1 MSDKLDFL
9 AFGAHPDDVEL
20 GCGATIA
27 KLVFQGKKVGIV
39 DLTRGELGTRGS
51 AEIRTKETKEAS
63 KILGIYAR
71 ENMDFKDGFFLNDEE
86 HQLKIIR
93 VIRKYQPDFIF
104 CNAPDDRHIDHP
116 KGSKL
121 IVEASFLSGLS
132 KIITDDSLGNT
143 QKQWRPKNIYHYIQ
157 WKNLDPDFIFDVSGF
172 HNTKM
177 DAVKCYSSQF
187 YDPKSKEPETPISAK
202 NFLDFIQSRANDFGR
217 LIGVEHGEGFISNR
231 KLGFSSFDEL
241 I

>member
-27 KLVFQGKKVGIV
+27 KLVSLGKKVGIV

-63 KILGIYAR
+63 KILGISLR
-71 ENMDFKDGFFLNDEE
+71 ENMDFKDGFFRNDEE
-86 HQLKIIR
+86 HQLKIIQL
-93 VIRKYQPDFIF
+93 IRKYQPEFVF

-116 KGSKL
+116 KGSRL
-121 IVEASFLSGLS
+121 VVEASFLSGLS
-132 KIITDDSLGNT
+132 KINTDDSLGKT
-143 QKQWRPKNIYHYIQ
+143 QKKWRPKNIYHYIQ

-172 HNTKM
+172 HHTKM

-187 YDPKSKEPETPISAK
+187 YDPKSKEPETPISTK
-202 NFLDFIQSRANDFGR
+202 NFLDFVQSRANDFGR

>member
-27 KLVFQGKKVGIV
+27 KLVSQGKKVGIV

-51 AEIRTKETKEAS
+51 AEIRTKETNEAS
-63 KILGIYAR
+63 KILGITIR
-71 ENMDFKDGFFLNDEE
+71 ENMDFKDGFFRNDKE
-86 HQLKIIR
+86 HQLKIIQ
-93 VIRKYQPDFIF
+93 VIRKYQPDFVF

-116 KGSKL
+116 KGSQL
-121 IVEASFLSGLS
+121 IVEASFLSGLT
-132 KIITDDSLGNT
+132 KINTDDSLGNA
-143 QKQWRPKNIYHYIQ
+143 QMQWRPKNIYHYIQ

-187 YDPKSKEPETPISAK
+187 YDPKSKEPETPISTK
-202 NFLDFIQSRANDFGR
+202 NFMDFVQSRANDFGR

>member
-27 KLVFQGKKVGIV
+27 KLVSQGKKVGIV

-51 AEIRTKETKEAS
+51 AEIRTKETNEAS
-63 KILGIYAR
+63 KILGITIR
-71 ENMDFKDGFFLNDEE
+71 ENMDFKDGFFRNDEE
-86 HQLKIIR
+86 HQLKIIQ
-93 VIRKYQPDFIF
+93 VIRKYQPDFVF

-116 KGSKL
+116 KGSQL
-121 IVEASFLSGLS
+121 IVEASFLSGLT
-132 KIITDDSLGNT
+132 KINTYDSSGNA

-177 DAVKCYSSQF
+177 NAVKCYSSQF
-187 YDPKSKEPETPISAK
+187 YDPKSKEPETPISTK
-202 NFLDFIQSRANDFGR
+202 NFMNFVQSRANDFGR

>member
-27 KLVFQGKKVGIV
+27 KLVSQGKKVGIV

-51 AEIRTKETKEAS
+51 SEIRTKETKEAS
-63 KILGIYAR
+63 KILGITIR
-71 ENMDFKDGFFLNDEE
+71 ENMDFKDGFFRNDKE
-86 HQLKIIR
+86 HQLKIIQ
-93 VIRKYQPDFIF
+93 VIRKYQPDFVF

-116 KGSKL
+116 KGSQL
-121 IVEASFLSGLS
+121 IVEASFLSGLT
-132 KIITDDSLGNT
+132 KINTDDSLGNA
-143 QKQWRPKNIYHYIQ
+143 QMQWRPKNIYHYIQ

-187 YDPKSKEPETPISAK
+187 YDPKSKEPETPISTK
-202 NFLDFIQSRANDFGR
+202 NFMNFVQSRANDFGR

-231 KLGFSSFDEL
+231 KLGFSSFEEL

>member
-27 KLVFQGKKVGIV
+27 KLVSQGKKVGIV

-63 KILGIYAR
+63 KILGITIR
-71 ENMDFKDGFFLNDEE
+71 ENMDFKDGFFRNDEE
-86 HQLKIIR
+86 HQLKIIQ
-93 VIRKYQPDFIF
+93 VIRKYQPDFVF

-116 KGSKL
+116 KGSQL
-121 IVEASFLSGLS
+121 IVEASFLSGLT
-132 KIITDDSLGNT
+132 KINTDDSLGNA
-143 QKQWRPKNIYHYIQ
+143 QMQWRPKNIYHYIQ

-187 YDPKSKEPETPISAK
+187 YDPKSKEPETPISTK
-202 NFLDFIQSRANDFGR
+202 NFMDFVQSRANDFGR

>member
-27 KLVFQGKKVGIV
+27 KLVSQGKKVGIV

-51 AEIRTKETKEAS
+51 AEIRTKETNEAS
-63 KILGIYAR
+63 KILGITIR
-71 ENMDFKDGFFLNDEE
+71 ENMDFKDGFFRNDEE
-86 HQLKIIR
+86 HQLKIIQ
-93 VIRKYQPDFIF
+93 VIRKYQPDFVF

-116 KGSKL
+116 KGSQL
-121 IVEASFLSGLS
+121 IVEASFLSGLT
-132 KIITDDSLGNT
+132 KINTYDSFGNA

-177 DAVKCYSSQF
+177 DAVKCYYSQF
-187 YDPKSKEPETPISAK
+187 YDPKSKEPETPISTK
-202 NFLDFIQSRANDFGR
+202 NFMDFVQSRANDFGR